1 MKPVTLGKSL
11 QIVENKQ
18 DVQRSKKKKKTCLLL
33 TVVRASFELNVVFDF
48 YFSH

>member
-18 DVQRSKKKKKTCLLL
+18 DVQRSKKKKKKLVYCLLL
-33 TVVRASFELNVVFDF
+33 YVLVSN
-48 YFSH
+48 